1 MKLACCS
8 GKRRE
13 RLTRRRLKE
22 GQAQQRPFSWGPAVK
37 YEQSGFILYVY
48 TTRRGREGMV
58 AYLGGSEAGVLEAA
72 LEESD
77 LVGVGHWSHDC

>member
-1 MKLACCS
+1 
-8 GKRRE
+8 
-13 RLTRRRLKE
+13 
-22 GQAQQRPFSWGPAVK
+22 
-37 YEQSGFILYVY
+37 
-48 TTRRGREGMV
+48 MV